1 MTDRQSSLIAAVA
14 MAAMFAVGVA
24 FGIAL
29 DHRVLHRR
37 PPRPAFGADRG
48 RLGMAFMVPPGIPG
62 GRRPSS
68 PNAGGPGPERA
79 VDAFARDLALSP
91 EQRAVADSILRHE
104 FAAANAIREESWP
117 RMQAVMDD
125 TRRKLDSL
133 LTPAQRE
140 RYRALLAEQQQR
152 FRSHEPGRSSD
163 RSPFPPNP
171 R

>member
-1 MTDRQSSLIAAVA
+1 MTDRGSSFVAAIV

-37 PPRPAFGADRG
+37 PTRVAFGGDGERG
-48 RLGMAFMVPPGIPG
+48 RMPFMLPPALPG
-62 GRRPSS
+62 AGRPPS
-68 PNAGGPGPERA
+68 PNVIGPGSERA
-79 VDAFARDLALSP
+79 VDAFARDLGLST

-104 FAAANAIREESWP
+104 FEAANAIREETWP
-117 RMQAVMDD
+117 RLAAVMDD

-140 RYRALLAEQQQR
+140 QYRALLAQQEQR
-152 FRSHEPGRSSD
+152 FRGREPGRA
-163 RSPFPPNP
+163 PFPPHP

>member
-14 MAAMFAVGVA
+14 MAAMFVVGVA

-37 PPRPAFGADRG
+37 PPRPDSGVERGRSGGRSRPPFMVPGADR
-48 RLGMAFMVPPGIPG
+48 PPMPDA
-62 GRRPSS
+62 RRPD
-68 PNAGGPGPERA
+68 PERA
-79 VDAFARDLALSP
+79 LDAFARDLALTP
-91 EQRAVADSILRHE
+91 AQRTLADSILRHE
-104 FAAANAIREESWP
+104 FEAANAIREESWP

-140 RYRALLAEQQQR
+140 RYHTMLAEQQQR
-152 FRSHEPGRSSD
+152 FRARDSG
-163 RSPFPPNP
+163 RSPFPPHP

>member
-1 MTDRQSSLIAAVA
+1 MTDRGSSFVAAIA

-37 PPRPAFGADRG
+37 PTRVAFGGDGARA
-48 RLGMAFMVPPGIPG
+48 RMPFMVPPVLPG
-62 GRRPSS
+62 TGRPPS
-68 PNAGGPGPERA
+68 PNVIGPGSERA
-79 VDAFARDLALSP
+79 VDAFARDLALSA

-104 FAAANAIREESWP
+104 FEAANAIREETWP
-117 RMQAVMDD
+117 RMEAVMND

-140 RYRALLAEQQQR
+140 RYRALLAEQEQR
-152 FRSHEPGRSSD
+152 FRAREPGRP
-163 RSPFPPNP
+163 PFPPHP

>member
-14 MAAMFAVGVA
+14 MAAMFSVGIA

-37 PPRPAFGADRG
+37 PVRQGFNMDAGRARMPFMMPPA
-48 RLGMAFMVPPGIPG
+48 IPG
-62 GRRPSS
+62 TGRPPT
-68 PNAGGPGPERA
+68 PNASGPGPERA
-79 VDAFARDLALSP
+79 LDAFARDLALTP
-91 EQRAVADSILRHE
+91 TQHAAADSILRHE
-104 FAAANAIREESWP
+104 FEAANAIREESWP

-133 LTPAQRE
+133 LTPTQRE

-152 FRSHEPGRSSD
+152 FRARDPGRVA
-163 RSPFPPNP
+163 FPATHGTT

>member
-1 MTDRQSSLIAAVA
+1 MTDRQSSVIAAVA

-37 PPRPAFGADRG
+37 PPRPEFAVDGG
-48 RLGMAFMVPPGIPG
+48 RPRMPFMMRPGIPG
-62 GRRPSS
+62 TGRPPA
-68 PNAGGPGPERA
+68 PNGEGPGPVRA
-79 VDAFARDLALSP
+79 LDAFARDLALTP
-91 EQRAVADSILRHE
+91 GQRTVADSILHHE
-104 FAAANAIREESWP
+104 FETANAIREESWP
-117 RMQAVMDD
+117 RMQAVMEE

-152 FRSHEPGRSSD
+152 FRAREGRP
-163 RSPFPPNP
+163 PFPPYP